1 MPKRAPSL
9 ARAMRAAIDA
19 DPRSL
24 YRLAKDATL
33 PYSTVHRFATRER
46 TELNL
51 RTASVLCE
59 TLGLEL
65 RPVRRKGR

>member
-1 MPKRAPSL
+1 MAKRAPIL
-9 ARAMRAAIDA
+9 ARAIRAAIDA
-19 DPRSL
+19 NPRTL
-24 YRLAKDATL
+24 HRIAKDATL
-33 PYSTVHRFATRER
+33 PYSTVHRSSTHER

-51 RTASVLCE
+51 RTASVLCD